1 MWDYFL
7 QKVVRNFL
15 DFQLL
20 AFCWYFCYEE
30 QFFGTNES
38 LKVKYLKTHLFK
50 KKFRT
55 AFWKLIFSLQVSGKE
70 YFLQKI
76 FFHWLG
82 AFFTSAKHRFGR
94 NFFHKKIILYFFQ
107 VWLINFNAILKHALK
122 TYQKKK
128 KKNTTYPKSLQ
139 PTLKVYI

>member
-55 AFWKLIFSLQVSGKE
+55 AFWKLIF
-70 YFLQKI
+70 FLQLSRKD
-76 FFHWLG
+76 FFFCKKTFFQRLG
-82 AFFTSAKHRFGR
+82 AFFAIVNHRFGR
-94 NFFHKKIILYFFQ
+94 NYFTKKIILYFFQ
-107 VWLINFNAILKHALK
+107 VRLINFNAILKHALK
-122 TYQKKK
+122 NLSKRKRNKKK
-128 KKNTTYPKSLQ
+128 THNLA
-139 PTLKVYI
+139 